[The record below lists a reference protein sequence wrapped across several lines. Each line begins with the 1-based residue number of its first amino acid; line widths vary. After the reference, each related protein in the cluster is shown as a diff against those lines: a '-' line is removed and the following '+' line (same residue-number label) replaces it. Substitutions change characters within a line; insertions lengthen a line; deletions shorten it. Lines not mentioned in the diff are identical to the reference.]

1 MKEIKVTPYDCVE
14 EVVKEALAKANRQ
27 SWCGDIGF
35 VGNADFIQDVLRV
48 VLQNTDYGIDVIDI
62 DTYDYGDIYQLT
74 IDTEDFVSVLPI
86 STDNGYITFS
96 NDRLYVSDEV
106 PISYI
111 RTLDDNGA
119 KYKVIGFDYE
129 NYEDDSDSDS
139 GDLEAMYSTYNRTSD
154 PIQQLNDFMFDCF
167 LYLTQ
172 KWSRRFKKLTE
183 RRRCVTVPTHR

>member
-1 MKEIKVTPYDCVE
+1 MQEIKVTPYDCVE
-14 EVVKEALAKANRQ
+14 DVVKEALAKANRQ

-35 VGNADFIQDVLRV
+35 VGNADFIQDVLKV
-48 VLQNTDYGIDVIDI
+48 VLQNTDYVIDVIDM

-96 NDRLYVSDEV
+96 DDRLYVSDEV

-129 NYEDDSDSDS
+129 DYDENNGATETSVSYGQHNNDKVQDLINNRLYEIK
-139 GDLEAMYSTYNRTSD
+139 YSSVNEMPS
-154 PIQQLNDFMFDCF
+154 PWQQLNDFIFESV
-167 LYLTQ
+167 L
-172 KWSRRFKKLTE
+172 RIRG
-183 RRRCVTVPTHR
+183 